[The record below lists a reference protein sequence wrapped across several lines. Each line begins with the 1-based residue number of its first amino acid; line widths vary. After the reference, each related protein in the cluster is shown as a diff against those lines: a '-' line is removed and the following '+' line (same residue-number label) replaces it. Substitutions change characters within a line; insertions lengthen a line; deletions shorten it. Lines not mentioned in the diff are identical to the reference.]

1 MVRFGKMSGDC
12 NLAFVAY
19 GLVLIKNVVVVFQ
32 HCCFGWRWSLNC
44 ECLYLTLTKWTIY
57 FKMNISFNWA
67 AAGPTRT
74 RGRESHWDF
83 FDIIENIYYKAV
95 HGKTVMT
102 FI

>member
-95 HGKTVMT
+95 HGKTAMT